1 MTARLN
7 KLYTELNNAGLHAIA
22 LNPGPSLAYLSGLH
36 FHLMERPVVM
46 FFAPGRNP
54 AIVLPELELQKAKQ
68 LPFQVEIFTYGEN
81 PSTWDDVFKKA
92 VKTLSLDGKSIGVE
106 PRAMRLLEFRYIKAG
121 APEADFPDAA
131 PSLAALRVCKD
142 TDEITRMGV
151 PLK

>member
-54 AIVLPELELQKAKQ
+54 AIVLPELELQKTKQ
-68 LPFQVEIFTYGEN
+68 LPFPGRSVSLWRE
-81 PSTWDDVFKKA
+81 
-92 VKTLSLDGKSIGVE
+92 SLDVGGCIS
-106 PRAMRLLEFRYIKAG
+106 
-121 APEADFPDAA
+121 
-131 PSLAALRVCKD
+131 
-142 TDEITRMGV
+142 
-151 PLK
+151 